1 MPYIVLKDID
11 TGNTIPTDDAATYI
25 NNYFSEIGEKLHV
38 KIVGEDQKLVDN
50 SNRILEENYIAKGIP
65 QLKISKWCIHYII
78 KDLDKHKSSGIEGIR
93 CDILISALQCLLDQ
107 FTHLCQV
114 SVDTGIFPRKWG
126 DALVKP
132 IPKDGD
138 LSDVRNWRPISL
150 LPVTS
155 KILEK
160 VVYGFLSEHM
170 TLAGNFSD
178 NQYGYKRG
186 SGTGDATFDLV
197 NDLYS
202 FRNDGLIGG
211 ALFVDF
217 TKAFDSVIHSRLLS
231 KIADLG
237 FSYSNFRW
245 FESYL
250 NNRSQRTTFAWNV
263 SATKD
268 VHYGVPQGSVLG
280 PLLFVLYIDDVT
292 KVIKN
297 ADIKLYADDIVI
309 YYAHKDARE
318 VEKVLISEAKLFE
331 NWVFENRL
339 TVNPKKTEFMWL
351 ASKHKLKRC
360 ADTQISF
367 YGQKVKT
374 VQHFPYLG
382 VTIDSSLSFDKQVKL
397 LKRNICNKLFRF
409 AKLRKWLTREYSVL
423 IYKCTIRPILEYCSF
438 ITTSCNED
446 GLNQLQ
452 RLQNRALRICLK
464 CNIRKYHID
473 ELHEICDIE
482 MVQRRMD
489 KLLLSLMYTRSLKLH
504 VNDGDDI
511 TNEGRVTRNNL
522 KVTFALPNLISH
534 FYKRSPYYRG
544 IVLWNTL
551 SAGIQRATSKVKFK
565 CELDKIPDLRINL
578 KKGYN

>member
-1 MPYIVLKDID
+1 MWQPYWILR
-11 TGNTIPTDDAATYI
+11 
-25 NNYFSEIGEKLHV
+25 YFS
-38 KIVGEDQKLVDN
+38 
-50 SNRILEENYIAKGIP
+50 ILN
-65 QLKISKWCIHYII
+65 L
-78 KDLDKHKSSGIEGIR
+78 R
-93 CDILISALQCLLDQ
+93 
-107 FTHLCQV
+107 
-114 SVDTGIFPRKWG
+114 
-126 DALVKP
+126 
-132 IPKDGD
+132 DGD

-160 VVYGFLSEHM
+160 LVYSFLSDRM
-170 TLAGNFSD
+170 AATGNFSE

-202 FRNDGLIGG
+202 LRNDGLVGG

-217 TKAFDSVIHSRLLS
+217 TKAFDSVIHSKLLG
-231 KIADLG
+231 KIAKLG
-237 FSYSNFRW
+237 LHYKNFKW

-263 SATKD
+263 SDPKK

-292 KVIKN
+292 KVMTK

-309 YYAHKDARE
+309 YYGHKDIKE
-318 VEKVLISEAKLFE
+318 VERVLLNESVIFAR
-331 NWVFENRL
+331 WVDDNRL
-339 TVNPKKTEFMWL
+339 TINPKKTEYMWF

-360 ADTQISF
+360 PDTKISF
-367 YGQKVKT
+367 YGQRVKT

-382 VTIDSSLSFDKQVKL
+382 ITIDSSLSFDKQIKL

-409 AKLRKWLTREYSVL
+409 AKLRKWLTREYSILV
-423 IYKCTIRPILEYCSF
+423 YKCTIRPILEYCSF
-438 ITTSCNED
+438 ITSSCNED
-446 GLNQLQ
+446 GLKQLQ

-464 CNIRKYHID
+464 CNIRKYHVD

-482 MVQRRMD
+482 LVQRRMD
-489 KLLLSLMYTRSLKLH
+489 KLLLSLMYTRSRKL
-504 VNDGDDI
+504 DTGAISDD
-511 TNEGRVTRNNL
+511 EGIITRNRS
-522 KVTFALPNLISH
+522 KIVFKLPNLISH
-534 FYKRSPYYRG
+534 FYKRSPIYRG
-544 IVLWNTL
+544 VTLWNTL
-551 SAGIQRATSKVKFK
+551 EGGIQRATSKVKFK
-565 CELDKIPDLRINL
+565 SEIDKIADLRAKL